1 MIRNIA
7 VTEDMRLLRDVSL
20 ERLSG
25 SDIKWYWVD
34 FENPTEEEALLLS
47 THFHFHPLAIEDCL
61 HLLQRPKLD
70 YYEGYDFFVLH
81 TLNQKTLAPEEL
93 DIFLGHNFIVSF
105 HSLQSLEVEMVRQ
118 RIYSDKS
125 ILDKGSKFLF
135 YQLMDKIV
143 DEYFPNIYQI
153 EDNLNE
159 LESTKEA
166 EDNLIGE
173 VYVIRSQL
181 LKLRRT
187 VFPMRELL
195 YRILNS
201 ERVIIPKEDR
211 VYFMDIY
218 DHLLKLS
225 EMIESNREMTA
236 DIRDSYISINSNRMN
251 EIMKTLTVMTSIFIP
266 LTFIASIYGMNFEYM
281 PELSYRWSY
290 FVVLTV
296 MFMVGSGMIIWLW
309 RKGWFK

>member
-1 MIRNIA
+1 MIRTLV
-7 VTEDMRLLRDVSL
+7 VTTDQNVLIDVPLSRLLDLDVS
-20 ERLSG
+20 
-25 SDIKWYWVD
+25 WYWVD
-34 FENPTEEEALLLS
+34 FDSPTEEEAELLRS
-47 THFHFHPLAIEDCL
+47 FFNFHPLAIEDCL

-81 TLNQKTLAPEEL
+81 DINQNTLLPEEI
-93 DIFLGHNFIVSF
+93 DIFLGHNFIISF
-105 HSLQSLEVEMVRQ
+105 HYLQSSELELVRQ
-118 RIYSDKS
+118 RLMSDK
-125 ILDKGSKFLF
+125 INLEKGSKYVF
-135 YQLMDKIV
+135 YQIMDKIV
-143 DEYFPNIYQI
+143 DEYFPSLYRI
-153 EDNLNE
+153 EDSLNE
-159 LESTKEA
+159 LEAQDADE
-166 EDNLIGE
+166 NLIEE
-173 VYVIRSQL
+173 VYTIRSQL

-187 VFPMRELL
+187 IFPMRELL

-201 ERVIIPKEDR
+201 ERVIILKEDR

-251 EIMKTLTVMTSIFIP
+251 AIMKTLTVMTSVFIP

-290 FVVLTV
+290 FVVLTI
-296 MFMVGSGMIIWLW
+296 MFVVGSCMIIWLW

>member
-1 MIRNIA
+1 MIRSLI
-7 VTEDMRLLRDVSL
+7 VTTDQNVLIDVPLS
-20 ERLSG
+20 RLSDP
-25 SDIKWYWVD
+25 DILWYWVD
-34 FENPTEEEALLLS
+34 FDGPTEEEATLLKS
-47 THFHFHPLAIEDCL
+47 HFNFHPLAIEDCL

-81 TLNQKTLAPEEL
+81 DINQNTLLPEEI

-105 HSLQSLEVEMVRQ
+105 HYLESFELELVRQ
-118 RIYSDKS
+118 RLISDKS
-125 ILDKGSKFLF
+125 NIANGSKSVF
-135 YQLMDKIV
+135 YQIMDKIV
-143 DEYFPNIYQI
+143 DEYFPSLYRI
-153 EDNLNE
+153 EDSLNE
-159 LESTKEA
+159 LEAQDADE
-166 EDNLIGE
+166 NLIEE
-173 VYVIRSQL
+173 VYAIRSQL

-187 VFPMRELL
+187 IFPMRELL

-251 EIMKTLTVMTSIFIP
+251 AIMKTLTVLTSVFIP

-281 PELSYRWSY
+281 PELSFRWGY
-290 FVVLTV
+290 YIVLTV
-296 MFMVGSGMIIWLW
+296 MFVVGSSMIIWLW

>member
-1 MIRNIA
+1 MIRTLA
-7 VTEDMRLLRDVSL
+7 VTTEIKLMNDVPL
-20 ERLSG
+20 TRLSD
-25 SDIKWYWVD
+25 SDILWFWVD
-34 FENPTEEEALLLS
+34 FESPTEEESLLLKN
-47 THFHFHPLAIEDCL
+47 HFNFHPLAIEDCL

-81 TLNQKTLAPEEL
+81 DINQNTLAPEEI
-93 DIFLGHNFIVSF
+93 DIFLGTNFIVSF
-105 HSLQSLEVEMVRQ
+105 HFLQSLEMDLVRQ
-118 RIYSDKS
+118 KLHSDKMN
-125 ILDKGSKFLF
+125 LEKGSKFVF
-135 YQLMDKIV
+135 YQIMDKIV
-143 DEYFPNIYQI
+143 DEYFPSLYRI
-153 EDNLNE
+153 EDSLNE
-159 LESTKEA
+159 LEAQDADE
-166 EDNLIGE
+166 NLIEE
-173 VYVIRSQL
+173 VYTIRSQL

-187 VFPMRELL
+187 IFPMRELL

-251 EIMKTLTVMTSIFIP
+251 AIMKTLTVMTSVFIP

-290 FVVLTV
+290 FVVLAI
-296 MFMVGSGMIIWLW
+296 MFVVGSSMIIWLW

>member
-1 MIRNIA
+1 MIRTIA
-7 VTEDMRLLRDVSL
+7 VTEDLRLLREAPLS
-20 ERLSG
+20 RLSG
-25 SDIKWYWVD
+25 SDIKWFWVD
-34 FENPTEEEALLLS
+34 FESPTEDEALLLS

-118 RIYSDKS
+118 RLYSDES
-125 ILDKGSKFLF
+125 SLDKGSKYVF

-143 DEYFPNIYQI
+143 DEYFPSIYQI

-159 LESTKEA
+159 LETKEA
-166 EDNLIGE
+166 EDNLIEE
-173 VYVIRSQL
+173 VYGIRSQL

-187 VFPMRELL
+187 VFPMRELM

-201 ERVIIPKEDR
+201 ERVIIPKDDR

-251 EIMKTLTVMTSIFIP
+251 EIMKTLTVMTSVFIP
-266 LTFIASIYGMNFEYM
+266 LTFIASIYGMNFENM
-281 PELSYRWSY
+281 PELSYRY
-290 FVVLTV
+290 GYYVVLTV
-296 MFMVGSGMIIWLW
+296 MFIVGSFMIIWLW